1 MTKFK
6 SYGFLLCF
14 YVTLSGHVFLA
25 FPQHPLII
33 LSVQILLILGNPQ
46 LHQWTSS
53 YVVNL
58 NPFFLSF
65 SKPSLNFSRIIQFL
79 MRGTVAVVAPSLFGF
94 LYFSSLLCM
103 VIALYVSELDN
114 RLEHSHKANQAHAAP
129 PGSPEFLT
137 VSLIHLWAEV

>member
-6 SYGFLLCF
+6 SYGFSLCF
-14 YVTLSGHVFLA
+14 CFTLSGHAFLA

-46 LHQWTSS
+46 PHQWSS
-53 YVVNL
+53 SHVFNF

-79 MRGTVAVVAPSLFGF
+79 MCGTVAVVAPSLFGF
-94 LYFSSLLCM
+94 LYFSSLSSM
-103 VIALYVSELDN
+103 VIALYVSEPDN
-114 RLEHSHKANQAHAAP
+114 RLECSHKSNQTHTRRLQ
-129 PGSPEFLT
+129 GVLT
-137 VSLIHLWAEV
+137 F